1 MPGRAKLGRT
11 TTEAPAAAESED
23 SAADSSH
30 HNDVKGEGEE
40 ASEKPAEETASA
52 NAGGLNRLK
61 NRPRLGG
68 IHKTDN
74 KPKVA
79 PAPVAPRKV
88 NPLLAN
94 RRLKVGSTT
103 TGKQNYTKNN
113 DIVEIINIPF
123 FS

>member
-1 MPGRAKLGRT
+1 MNRAAGGRLPGRAKLGRA
-11 TTEAPAAAESED
+11 TTEAPAGAESED

-40 ASEKPAEETASA
+40 ASEKPVEEPASA
-52 NAGGLNRLK
+52 NVGGLNRLK
-61 NRPRLGG
+61 NRPRIGG
-68 IHKTDN
+68 LHKTDN

-94 RRLKVGSTT
+94 RRLKVGPST
-103 TGKQNYTKNN
+103 TGKRLKITN
-113 DIVEIINIPF
+113 F
-123 FS
+123 